1 MDLGISEQQELLL
14 YKACEEYNGR
24 LKIGLA
30 RNMYSSKNSAH
41 SAIDKLELAGYIER
55 VTPGVWK
62 VIKVTD
68 DIKQEL
74 KQRGSESES
83 SKSEVIDDS
92 GNPVDQEAGGGSGYE
107 IQQVN

>member
-14 YKACEEYNGR
+14 YKACEQYNGR
-24 LKIGLA
+24 LKVELA
-30 RNMYSSKNSAH
+30 RSMYSSKNTAH

-62 VIKVTD
+62 VVKVTD

-74 KQRGSESES
+74 KQGNTDREMGEDSVEQDS
-83 SKSEVIDDS
+83 SDS
-92 GNPVDQEAGGGSGYE
+92 DSVPDSKGKYE
-107 IQQVN
+107 IEQVT